1 MKHILS
7 VVIFILVT
15 AAASLFAQ
23 PQLDKSRELI
33 KQKKYTEA
41 INECKAY
48 LQANPD
54 DENGWLVLSHAYVW
68 AGMLDAAEDAAKK
81 AIENDDEMLDAYRVL
96 AEVQLKKKNP
106 QLAYSTAKAGLNTI
120 GKKDTKYPP
129 LLIVL
134 GQALLEL
141 DSADAALVAASEA
154 REIDPQNVIT
164 YEVIGDSYLKQ
175 GVSAMAINSYERS
188 LEIDSMQIRVL
199 YKLANAHIAER
210 HYTEAARV
218 YYRIL
223 AMDPKNKASRYE
235 LASLL
240 FKAKQ
245 YSNCAVVL
253 KEYFAIE
260 KNPSKEFQTLYIQAL
275 LKSRQFKEAAAE
287 GRRLQAKEPNS
298 TLAHRAIAN
307 GFYNE
312 NKFAQAVESF
322 KKIDTLEF
330 DDYRWLGESYRK
342 LKKDTLAA
350 RVWEKIVDD
359 TTESLNIRSYYL
371 DQIASVWMV
380 NQRMYSLAADFYQ
393 KRIELD
399 PDAHGAYINYAQ
411 CKMQLERFTEAE
423 TALKTVIEKN
433 PKIPSAYVTLGFCYF
448 QMKAPEKGEDEFRK
462 AIKVIDTAEFKYR
475 YDLADSYR
483 MIGYATMLRKKAT
496 YSESQAKWEEAA
508 GYLRKSLRYRE
519 DVAQTHLLLAQC
531 YQNLEKIEDAVREYR
546 RVLKLDPK
554 NKDAKAGLDLLE

>member
-33 KQKKYTEA
+33 KQKKYNEA

-68 AGMLDAAEDAAKK
+68 ADMIDAAEDAAKK
-81 AIENDDEMLDAYRVL
+81 AIQNDDEMLDAYRVL

-106 QLAYSTAKAGLNTI
+106 QLAYSTAKTGLNTI
-120 GKKDTKYPP
+120 SKKEAKYPP

-134 GQALLEL
+134 GQSLLEL

-154 REIDPQNVIT
+154 KEIDPQNAT
-164 YEVIGDSYLKQ
+164 AYEVVGDAYLKQ
-175 GVSAMAINSYERS
+175 KVSAMAISSYERS
-188 LEIDSMQIRVL
+188 LEIDSMQTRVL

-223 AMDPKNKASRYE
+223 AMDPKNKASRFE
-235 LASLL
+235 LANLL
-240 FKAKQ
+240 YKAKQ

-253 KEYFAIE
+253 KEYFTIE
-260 KNPSKEFQTLYIQAL
+260 KNPSKEFQKLYIQAL

-287 GRRLQAKEPNS
+287 GRRLQVKEPNS
-298 TLAHRAIAN
+298 PLAHRAIAN

-312 NKFAQAVESF
+312 KKFAQAVESF

-350 RVWEKIVDD
+350 RTWEQIVND

-371 DQIASVWMV
+371 DQIASVWMT
-380 NQRMYSLAADFYQ
+380 QRMYSQAADYYQ
-393 KRIELD
+393 KRIDLD
-399 PDAHGAYINYAQ
+399 PDAYGAYINYAQ
-411 CKMQLERFTEAE
+411 CKMQLDRFTEAE
-423 TALKTVIEKN
+423 TALRTVIEKN
-433 PKIPSAYVTLGFCYF
+433 PRIPSAYVTLGFCYF

-475 YDLADSYR
+475 YDLGDSYR
-483 MIGYATMLRKKAT
+483 MVGYATMLKKKT
-496 YSESQAKWEEAA
+496 TLSESQAKWEEAA

-519 DVAQTHLLLAQC
+519 DVAQTHLLLGQC